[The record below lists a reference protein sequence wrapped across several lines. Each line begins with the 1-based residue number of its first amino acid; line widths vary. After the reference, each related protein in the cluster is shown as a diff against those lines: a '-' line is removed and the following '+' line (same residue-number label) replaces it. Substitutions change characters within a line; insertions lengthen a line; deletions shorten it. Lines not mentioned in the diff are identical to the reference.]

1 MNGRIGGWADRPMAF
16 LAAGVFFLVTPLVA
30 QEFPRTPPA
39 PLPLTPAPFP
49 PFQEAV
55 LPNGLRLLVVESR
68 KYGSPI
74 VTASMIS
81 IAA

>member
-1 MNGRIGGWADRPMAF
+1 MSRSVGRSVRRSATLASIGALFSLPVM
-16 LAAGVFFLVTPLVA
+16 A

-55 LPNGLRLLVVESR
+55 LPTGLRLLVVESR
-68 KYGSPI
+68 KQPI
-74 VTASMIS
+74 VSVSLSSHTRI
-81 IAA
+81 